1 MLSREK
7 VLQTIKKAKQ
17 ALGVEDVEFQIRF
30 SRKPGKMRQRAEI
43 SIPSE
48 DEAEIVLYPTAT
60 LFSVRHEVCHAKL
73 FKMGIPLT
81 NTEQDVALF
90 RDPRNYMRMIII
102 VEWYINELQRRVF
115 HEYYAVD
122 EAGTPKP
129 PPFADLPKL
138 PEEDFPPQQ
147 IDRIIEIAKGKN

>member
-17 ALGVEDVEFQIRF
+17 SLDMEDIEFRIRF
-30 SRKPGKMRQRAEI
+30 SRKAGTMRQRAEI
-43 SIPSE
+43 FILSKNKVE
-48 DEAEIVLYPTAT
+48 VVLYPTAS

-73 FKMGIPLT
+73 FRMGIPLT

-90 RDPRNYMRMIII
+90 HDPENYRRMVVI

-129 PPFADLPKL
+129 PPFADLPEL
-138 PEEDFPPQQ
+138 PEEKFTAQQ
-147 IDRIIEIAKGKN
+147 IDRIIEIAKGNN